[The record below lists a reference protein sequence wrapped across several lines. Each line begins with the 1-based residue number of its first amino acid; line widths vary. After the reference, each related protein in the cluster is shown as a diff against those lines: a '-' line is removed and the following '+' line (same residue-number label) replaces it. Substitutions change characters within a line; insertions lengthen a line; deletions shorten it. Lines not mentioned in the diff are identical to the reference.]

1 MENFPITFKK
11 ILLAIGIVGC
21 FHAAYA
27 QQPVVQSQVVGN
39 NVFIDIDPYAL
50 KANLDTL
57 FAQGTASSAALGAL
71 TWADVLDNG
80 TSPGI
85 DVDFFGFD
93 LTGLGEV
100 VASGTLAADS
110 LTLNKDAVVTGRLT
124 LGNVA
129 TFADSLKVNGVVE
142 FADSLRVVRSVSM
155 GNQLFVT
162 GVTSLG
168 DSLHVVGNVDLD
180 ALFNVD
186 GAATFGSSLRAA
198 GVATFEDSLR
208 VAGVA
213 IMEDSINVAGNAHL
227 LQDLRVD
234 GDVNFGSSLTVM
246 GEAAFSD
253 TVNFS
258 APALFADSASFAGN
272 VSMAGALSVSSLSIN
287 GVTIPAMDDTDDLPE
302 GSTNLYFT
310 DSRARAAMSGGTG
323 VTITS
328 GSIAIGQS
336 VGTSDDVTFDE
347 IAADSISASGSL
359 TVAGRVTLSDSLHV
373 SSGAVFQSTLVADSI
388 HVTDVINGRVGSLS
402 NHDTDGLNEG
412 STNLYFTD
420 SRARAAMSG
429 GTGVTITSGSIAI
442 GQSVGTTDDV
452 TFDEIAADSISAS
465 GSLTVAG
472 RVTLSDSLHVSSGAV
487 FQSTLVADS
496 IVSSGLSLNG
506 GVRIQDGNQAV
517 GKVLTS
523 DAQGNATWQAA
534 TSPYTAG
541 TGVDVTSN
549 VISIGQAVGT
559 TDDVTFDDLNVDSVM
574 TAAFRLQNGTQG
586 LDYILT
592 SDANGNARWK
602 ESAAAKSP
610 VFGVFNPTAP
620 INPINSADYC
630 TGAYIDL
637 PSGSWA
643 VNIGLIMQ
651 VSAAHTGGYWVRTQL
666 STDCAAITPPTYI
679 TGGPTMVAGVKSSH
693 SPFGFLT
700 GTIMVNNTGTST
712 QRLYLWRTNCAAE
725 GGADPN
731 YTLVHFARGVFG
743 EDFIYAM
750 PMNN

>member
-1 MENFPITFKK
+1 MENFTITFKK
-11 ILLAIGIVGC
+11 ILLAFGIVGC

-27 QQPVVQSQVVGN
+27 QQPVVQSQALGN
-39 NVFIDIDPYAL
+39 KVFIDIDPYAL

-57 FAQGTASSAALGAL
+57 FAQGTTSSAALGAL

-336 VGTSDDVTFDE
+336 VGT
-347 IAADSISASGSL
+347 
-359 TVAGRVTLSDSLHV
+359 
-373 SSGAVFQSTLVADSI
+373 
-388 HVTDVINGRVGSLS
+388 
-402 NHDTDGLNEG
+402 
-412 STNLYFTD
+412 
-420 SRARAAMSG
+420 
-429 GTGVTITSGSIAI
+429 
-442 GQSVGTTDDV
+442 TDDV

-559 TDDVTFDDLNVDSVM
+559 TDDVTFDDLDVDSVR

-586 LDYILT
+586 ANYILS
-592 SDANGNARWK
+592 SDANGNASWK

-620 INPINSADYC
+620 IMPINSADYC

-651 VSAAHTGGYWVRTQL
+651 VSAAHTGGYWVRTLL
-666 STDCAAITPPTYI
+666 STDCAAFTPPTYI
-679 TGGPTMVAGVKSSH
+679 TGGPKMVAGVKSSH
-693 SPFGFLT
+693 TTFGFLT

-712 QRLYLWRTNCAAE
+712 QRFYLWRSASWAE
-725 GGADPN
+725 SGADPN
-731 YTLVHFARGVFG
+731 LTLVNFATGTFG
-743 EDFIYAM
+743 EDYIYAM